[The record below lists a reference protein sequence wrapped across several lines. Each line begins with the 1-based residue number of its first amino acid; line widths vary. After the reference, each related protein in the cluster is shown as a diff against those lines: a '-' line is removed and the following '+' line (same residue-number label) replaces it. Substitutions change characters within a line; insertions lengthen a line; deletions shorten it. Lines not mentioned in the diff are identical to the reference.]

1 MSVWDVLTQEIN
13 NYLQQNKCSPLSQP
27 LSLPLCVCVPGLP
40 IVFWVAVF
48 WPEAWQIMQ
57 CGSIAAATSVSVL
70 PLSDKPPT
78 AAIITIDLM
87 RSAWC
92 LSLSVKQ
99 LTNWSLTAV
108 YDEWRSMINFY
119 FGRNLFKHEQQC
131 KTTRNHAV
139 DKDIFIT
146 CCNM

>member
-13 NYLQQNKCSPLSQP
+13 NYLQQNKCSPLSQS
-27 LSLPLCVCVPGLP
+27 LSLSLCVCECVCACMCVPGLP

-48 WPEAWQIMQ
+48 WPGAWQIMQ

-99 LTNWSLTAV
+99 LTNWNLTAV

-119 FGRNLFKHEQQC
+119 LGLYKEWNLFKHEQ
-131 KTTRNHAV
+131 
-139 DKDIFIT
+139 
-146 CCNM
+146 